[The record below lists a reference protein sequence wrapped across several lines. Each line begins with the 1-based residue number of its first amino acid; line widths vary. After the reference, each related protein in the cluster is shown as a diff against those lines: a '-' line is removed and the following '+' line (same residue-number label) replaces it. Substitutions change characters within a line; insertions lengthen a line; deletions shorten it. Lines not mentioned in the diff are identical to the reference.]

1 MSKFFA
7 SVDEVTARLTE
18 AGYIPSLDI
27 ATAVFLAGH
36 LGKPLLIEG
45 PAGVGKTELAKAVAT
60 ATTSDLVRLQCYEG
74 IDEARALYE
83 WNHAKQLLR
92 ITATDNE
99 GWDST
104 RDHVFTEEFLL
115 ARPLLA
121 AIRNPRSTV
130 LLIDELDKADVE
142 LEGLLLEVLGDY
154 QVSIPELGTVTAVRK
169 PFVIVTSNAH
179 RELSEALKRRCLYL
193 HIDYPTAELER
204 AIVRMKVPELDE
216 ALGEPVVRTVGALRQ
231 LSLRKA
237 PSISE
242 TVDWAKTLV
251 ALGTRN
257 LSGSVVRSTLGVL
270 LKYQSDHRL
279 AIERLGLLDS
289 DGEQGSVAR

>member
-7 SVDEVTARLTE
+7 SVDEVTGRLTE
-18 AGYIPSLDI
+18 AGYLPSLDI

-45 PAGVGKTELAKAVAT
+45 PAGVGKTELAKAVAA

-92 ITATDNE
+92 ITASDDE

-121 AIRNPRSTV
+121 AIRNQRSTV

-169 PFVIVTSNAH
+169 PFVFVTSNAN
-179 RELSEALKRRCLYL
+179 RELSEALERRCLYL

-204 AIVRMKVPELDE
+204 AIVRMKVPKLDE
-216 ALGEPVVRTVGALRQ
+216 ALGEPVVRVVGALRQ

-237 PSISE
+237 PSIAE

-251 ALGTRN
+251 ALGARN
-257 LSGSVVRSTLGVL
+257 LSGGVVRSTLGVL
-270 LKYQSDHRL
+270 LKYQSDHRV
-279 AIERLGLLDS
+279 AIERLGLDLDA
-289 DGEQGSVAR
+289 EQGGR

>member
-1 MSKFFA
+1 MSKFFD
-7 SVDEVTARLTE
+7 SVDAVTQRLTE

-45 PAGVGKTELAKAVAT
+45 PAGVGKTELAKAVA
-60 ATTSDLVRLQCYEG
+60 AAAAADLIRLQCYEG

-92 ITATDNE
+92 ITSERADWDN
-99 GWDST
+99 T
-104 RDHVFTEEFLL
+104 RDHVFTDEFLL

-121 AIRNPRSTV
+121 AIRNPDPTV

-154 QVSIPELGTVTAVRK
+154 QVSIPELGTITAVRA
-169 PFVIVTSNAH
+169 PFVLVTSNAN
-179 RELSEALKRRCLYL
+179 RDLSDALKRRCLYL

-216 ALGEPVVRTVGALRQ
+216 ALGEPLVRVVGALRE
-231 LSLRKA
+231 LSLRKP
-237 PSISE
+237 PSVAE
-242 TVDWAKTLV
+242 TVDWARTLV
-251 ALGTRN
+251 ALGARAVTGN
-257 LSGSVVRSTLGVL
+257 VIRSTLGVL
-270 LKYQSDHRL
+270 LKYQADHRI
-279 AIERLGLLDS
+279 ASEKLGLGES
-289 DGEQGSVAR
+289 DEGASR